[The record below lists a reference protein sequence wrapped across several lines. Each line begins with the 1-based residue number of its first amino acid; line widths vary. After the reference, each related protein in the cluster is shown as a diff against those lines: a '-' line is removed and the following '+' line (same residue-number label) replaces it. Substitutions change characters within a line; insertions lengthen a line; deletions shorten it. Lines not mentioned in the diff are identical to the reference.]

1 LGDVIEWFKVVAAAL
16 DGLDVAAYVLDTE
29 DRTLLWNRTFM
40 RFFPEHVDK
49 MHVGEHYRDNLRRF
63 YDVRLVG
70 NERASIERYVAA
82 GVARSREQSQPYS
95 FEHRGRRLLVSSLP
109 LPGVGRLR
117 MWRAQDERAS
127 SDASLRALMRGGSES
142 AGELEH
148 VADGVMIA
156 DADLRI
162 LSANDAFVSMYG
174 LPGRQQAQGA
184 LFEDIY
190 RAAWRG
196 AAGPQEAT
204 LEAGLAML
212 KEQTRFAG
220 SPFELP
226 LPSQRWTRVMEQRS
240 PDGRRFFVH
249 VDITALKRQ
258 QQRLADAERRAR
270 ASEDELQRKSRLLE
284 ATLER
289 MEQGVMMVN
298 AERVVEVCNR
308 RAIELLGLPP
318 ELMAGR
324 PSFEA
329 VLEHQWKTDEFAHT
343 PQDLQAF
350 VRAGGILDRRQ
361 NYERKRPDGRWIEVQ
376 SVPLEGGGVLRTYA
390 DITERRNSEE
400 RIQHIARHDGLTTLV
415 NREVFLEHL
424 AGAVGSAERVRQGI
438 AVHFIDLDRFKP
450 INDRYGHAVGD
461 KVLAAVAARMR
472 AVAREGDV
480 LGRMGGDEFA
490 MLQFRVTDA
499 EAALGLARRLLDAI
513 SQPMDIEGASLRV
526 GASIGIA
533 MCHGVA
539 IDSDVLIRHADKA
552 MYAAKA
558 AGRDTVRLFS
568 AADSP

>member
-1 LGDVIEWFKVVAAAL
+1 
-16 DGLDVAAYVLDTE
+16 
-29 DRTLLWNRTFM
+29 
-40 RFFPEHVDK
+40 
-49 MHVGEHYRDNLRRF
+49 
-63 YDVRLVG
+63 
-70 NERASIERYVAA
+70 
-82 GVARSREQSQPYS
+82 
-95 FEHRGRRLLVSSLP
+95 
-109 LPGVGRLR
+109 
-117 MWRAQDERAS
+117 
-127 SDASLRALMRGGSES
+127 
-142 AGELEH
+142 
-148 VADGVMIA
+148 
-156 DADLRI
+156 
-162 LSANDAFVSMYG
+162 
-174 LPGRQQAQGA
+174 
-184 LFEDIY
+184 
-190 RAAWRG
+190 
-196 AAGPQEAT
+196 
-204 LEAGLAML
+204 
-212 KEQTRFAG
+212 
-220 SPFELP
+220 
-226 LPSQRWTRVMEQRS
+226 MEQRS

-258 QQRLADAERRAR
+258 QQRLADAEQRAR

-298 AERVVEVCNR
+298 AERIVEVCNR
-308 RAIELLGLPP
+308 RAIELLGLPA

-343 PQDLQAF
+343 PLDLQAF

-361 NYERKRPDGRWIEVQ
+361 NYERKRPDCRWIEVQ
-376 SVPLEGGGVLRTYA
+376 SVPLDCGGVLRTYA

-424 AGAVGSAERVRQGI
+424 AGAVGSAERVRQGL

-450 INDRYGHAVGD
+450 INDRYGHAIGD
-461 KVLAAVAARMR
+461 KVLATVAARMR

-513 SQPMDIEGASLRV
+513 SQDMDIEGTSLRV
-526 GASIGIA
+526 GASVGIA
-533 MCHGVA
+533 MCQGTTVGA
-539 IDSDVLIRHADKA
+539 DVLLRNADKA

-568 AADSP
+568 VDGAPERGRRPVICRQI